1 MHDIQ
6 YITSLFSL
14 RRSSSVMAM
23 SGSRWETQHSYLAPR
38 LPNSEKNSGIE
49 KRSEARSQIT
59 SLQGEKLNV
68 LLTITVE
75 GGWVATPSNIGVKP
89 SWFGRFRFRRGR

>member
-1 MHDIQ
+1 MHDTR

-59 SLQGEKLNV
+59 SLQGE
-68 LLTITVE
+68 
-75 GGWVATPSNIGVKP
+75 
-89 SWFGRFRFRRGR
+89 